1 MKLDVYYI
9 EKQFEDHMIHLFDK
23 DGDTCFVEV
32 LDEYDDDLRFP
43 CEHLS
48 VKEIENC
55 YKVSTKEQ
63 WDRWVRG
70 NARNAIKDYE
80 CEINRIK
87 NVLRNLGE

>member
-70 NARNAIKDYE
+70 NARNGIAE
-80 CEINRIK
+80 MENEIVRYKHI
-87 NVLRNLGE
+87 LASLAE